1 MGKKLRG
8 ENGKVFCLL
17 GDGEMQEGQV
27 WESLMYVPKTNLRNL
42 VCLVDWNKG
51 QNDGWSKD
59 FIPMYENLHERISS
73 FGWDC
78 EVIDGHDIKAIR
90 NSLNVY
96 RPKPR
101 CIILNTMKG
110 KGVSFMES
118 PSWHAK
124 VPTEE
129 EYQLAIK
136 ELGV

>member
-1 MGKKLRG
+1 MG
-8 ENGKVFCLL
+8 VFDVCSKNRFKNL
-17 GDGEMQEGQV
+17 GM
-27 WESLMYVPKTNLRNL
+27 SI
-42 VCLVDWNKG
+42 DWNKG

-59 FIPMYENLHERISS
+59 FSMMYDNLRERITS

-78 EVIDGHDIKAIR
+78 EIIDGHDT
-90 NSLNVY
+90 NVISTKLAVESD
-96 RPKPR
+96 KPR

-110 KGVSFMES
+110 KGVSFMED

-129 EYQLAIK
+129 QYEQAIK

>member
-1 MGKKLRG
+1 
-8 ENGKVFCLL
+8 
-17 GDGEMQEGQV
+17 MQEGQV
-27 WESLMYVPKTNLRNL
+27 WESLMYVPKTDLKNL
-42 VCLVDWNKG
+42 VCLIDWNKG

-59 FIPMYENLHERISS
+59 FSSMYDNLKDRISS

-78 EVIDGHDIKAIR
+78 EIIDGHDT
-90 NSLNVY
+90 NVISTKLAVESD
-96 RPKPR
+96 KPR

-110 KGVSFMES
+110 KGVSFMED

-129 EYQLAIK
+129 QYEQAIK